1 MPKISFGLDSES
13 ISKALKEIKAYQ
25 KKVENAG
32 PELVKRLTEEG
43 TQQAKEMAM
52 YMNVYDSGELV
63 NGIQS
68 RFVGAFGVETA
79 KGYVESTAPHS
90 KFCEFGTGVV
100 GKDSP
105 HPNQNLIPGW
115 KYDVNEHGEAGWWY
129 WGDDGQWHWTK
140 GMPSRPYMYDT
151 ATILKQSV
159 PYVAEEVLK

>member
-1 MPKISFGLDSES
+1 MPKISIGLDSES
-13 ISKALKEIKAYQ
+13 INKALKEIKAYQ

-52 YMNVYDSGELV
+52 YMNAYDSGELV
-63 NGIQS
+63 NGI
-68 RFVGAFGVETA
+68 VGSYQGNS
-79 KGYVESTAPHS
+79 GLIESTAPHS
-90 KFCEFGTGVV
+90 GYVEFGTGIK
-100 GKDSP
+100 GKENQ
-105 HPNQNLIPGW
+105 HPNPGLANW